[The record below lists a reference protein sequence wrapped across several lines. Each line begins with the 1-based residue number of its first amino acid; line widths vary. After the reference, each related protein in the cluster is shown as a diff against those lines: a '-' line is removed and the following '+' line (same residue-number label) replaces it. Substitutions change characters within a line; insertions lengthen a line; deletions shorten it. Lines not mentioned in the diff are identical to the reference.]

1 MTSSPPTTG
10 IRSPVIVMGAHIAAL
25 GALRVLARQGI
36 ETYVIDDTQ
45 DVITRSRWYRPT
57 QPTLAETADP
67 QVLAAALRRIDLPE
81 AVLLPCSDQW
91 TQAVAGLPDD
101 LRDRFRASL
110 SSAETI
116 ASFVDKERFADLT
129 EHLDVPRPR
138 TIRITSSADLDRIAD
153 AGSSAEAWFLK
164 PTESQRHN
172 RRFGTKGAFVTSL
185 AEAAEHVRSA
195 SEAGISFLLQEW
207 IPGDPAATV
216 LIDGFVD
223 RHGHIAALVARRR
236 VRMHPPR
243 LANTCCGVTI
253 PIAEVADA
261 VETMRTVVKAV
272 SFRGMFNAEFKF
284 DARDGRHK
292 IIEVNPRPFWFI
304 AQIADV
310 GIDLATMA
318 YLDAQELPVPTVRSY
333 RLGRHSTYELV
344 DAKAI
349 GNAWRHGRGADGSI
363 ARSWL
368 SGDRALFWWSDP
380 RPALRGL
387 QLALERRGIDRAARG
402 AGLQP
407 PQGSI
412 EPGPVG
418 R

>member
-1 MTSSPPTTG
+1 MASSPATTAP
-10 IRSPVIVMGAHIAAL
+10 RLPVIVMGAHIAAL

-36 ETYVIDDTQ
+36 ETFVIDDTD
-45 DVITRSRWYRPT
+45 DVITRSRWFRPT
-57 QPTLAETADP
+57 RPTLAETADP
-67 QVLAAALRRIDLPE
+67 RVLERALRRIDLPG

-101 LRDRFRASL
+101 LRARFPASL

-116 ASFVDKERFADLT
+116 ASFVDKEQFAALT
-129 EHLDVPRPR
+129 ERLDLPRPR
-138 TIRITSSADLDRIAD
+138 TIRITSPADLDRMAEAD
-153 AGSSAEAWFLK
+153 ASAEAWFLK

-185 AEAAEHVRSA
+185 AEAAQHVRTA

-207 IPGDPAATV
+207 IPGDPSATV
-216 LIDGFVD
+216 LVDGFVD
-223 RHGHIAALVARRR
+223 RYGHLAALVARRR
-236 VRMHPPR
+236 VRMYPAR

-261 VETMRTVVKAV
+261 VETMRTIVGAV

-310 GIDLATMA
+310 GIDLAHMA
-318 YLDAQELPVPTVRSY
+318 YLDALELPVPTVRSY
-333 RLGRHSTYELV
+333 RLGRYSTYELV

-349 GNAWRHGRGADGSI
+349 GDAWRRGRSADGSI

-368 SGDRALFWWSDP
+368 SGDRALFWFSDP

-387 QLALERRGIDRAARG
+387 RLAIGRRGVDRAARG
-402 AGLQP
+402 ARWRP
-407 PQGSI
+407 ASASDRADI
-412 EPGPVG
+412 
-418 R
+418 